1 MVELQPDQLRALA
14 AIASTGTFD
23 AAARELGVTPSAVSQ
38 RMRALEAAVGQVLVR
53 RGRPAELTPPGQV
66 LVRHA
71 RHLALQQ
78 ADVLA
83 ELGIDGSARTADLA
97 DDPAAPLPEIT
108 LVVSGDA
115 LTTWA
120 LPALVEASAWAR
132 LDVLREDEEHSIGL
146 LRDGTAVAAVTSV
159 AAAVPGCRSTLL
171 GHMRYRPMASPEFV
185 ARWFPDG
192 PTPRALATAP
202 VLAFD
207 RKDDLQERYLRGR
220 AEDAGT
226 STSGPSAD
234 PLLDPPRHHVPAS
247 NEFRRAIEL
256 GMGWGML
263 PDLQSATGEQ
273 AGRLVGFDDARA
285 VDVPQHW
292 QQWRLHSASLDR
304 VARAVAGAARATL
317 S

>member
-1 MVELQPDQLRALA
+1 MVDLQPDQLRTLD
-14 AIASTGTFD
+14 AIAAAGTFE
-23 AAARELGVTPSAVSQ
+23 AAAQRLGVTPSAVSQ
-38 RMRALEAAVGQVLVR
+38 RVRALESAVGQVLVR
-53 RGRPAELTPPGQV
+53 RGKPAELTPPGQV

-83 ELGIDGSARTADLA
+83 ELGIGSAGRP
-97 DDPAAPLPEIT
+97 DDPADTDDAAVPLPEVT

-120 LPALVEASAWAR
+120 LPALVDASEWAR
-132 LDVLREDEEHSIGL
+132 LEVLREDEEHSIGL

-159 AAAVPGCRSTLL
+159 AEAVPGCRSTLL
-171 GHMRYRPMASPEFV
+171 GRMRYRPMASPAFA
-185 ARWFPDG
+185 ARWFPEG
-192 PTPRALATAP
+192 PTAVALSRAP

-207 RKDDLQERYLRGR
+207 RKDDLQERYLRLR
-220 AEDAGT
+220 AQEAVGTAAG
-226 STSGPSAD
+226 AVI
-234 PLLDPPRHHVPAS
+234 DPPRHHVPAS

-263 PDLQSATGEQ
+263 PDLQSARAER

-285 VDVPQHW
+285 MDVPQHW
-292 QQWRLHSASLDR
+292 QQWRLHSTSLDR
-304 VARAVAGAARATL
+304 LATAVARAARAAL
-317 S
+317 GDP

>member
-1 MVELQPDQLRALA
+1 MVDLQPDQLRALE
-14 AIASTGTFD
+14 AIAATGTFD
-23 AAARELGVTPSAVSQ
+23 AAARRLGVTPSAVSQ
-38 RMRALEAAVGQVLVR
+38 RMRALEAGVGQVLVR
-53 RGRPAELTPPGQV
+53 RGRPAELTPSGQV

-83 ELGIDGSARTADLA
+83 ELGIGGSADGSAARDAG
-97 DDPAAPLPEIT
+97 PAAPRLPEIT

-120 LPALVEASAWAR
+120 LPALAEASAWAR
-132 LDVLREDEEHSIGL
+132 LEVLREDEDHSIGL

-159 AAAVPGCRSTLL
+159 AEAVPGCRSTLL
-171 GHMRYRPMASPEFV
+171 GAMRYRPVASPAFV
-185 ARWFPDG
+185 ERWFPDG
-192 PTPRALATAP
+192 PTRDALAVAP

-207 RKDDLQERYLRGR
+207 RKDDLQDRYLRARTGGG
-220 AEDAGT
+220 A
-226 STSGPSAD
+226 S
-234 PLLDPPRHHVPAS
+234 LDPPRHHVPAS

-263 PDLQSATGEQ
+263 PDLQGAASER
-273 AGRLVGFDDARA
+273 AGRLVGFDDAHA
-285 VDVPQHW
+285 VEVPQHW

-304 VARAVAGAARATL
+304 VAAAVAAAARAAL

>member
-1 MVELQPDQLRALA
+1 MVDLQPDQLRALE
-14 AIASTGTFD
+14 AIAATGTFD

-38 RMRALEAAVGQVLVR
+38 RMRALESAVGQVLVR

-83 ELGIDGSARTADLA
+83 ELGIAG
-97 DDPAAPLPEIT
+97 PAVDRVAGPDAIALPEIT

-132 LDVLREDEEHSIGL
+132 LQVLREDEEHSIGL
-146 LRDGTAVAAVTSV
+146 LRDGTAVAAVSSV
-159 AAAVPGCRSTLL
+159 AEAVPGCRSTLL
-171 GHMRYRPMASPEFV
+171 GSMRYRPTASPAFV
-185 ARWFPDG
+185 ERWFPDG
-192 PTPRALATAP
+192 PTRAALAGAP

-207 RKDDLQERYLRGR
+207 RKDDLQERYLRSRLGHG
-220 AEDAGT
+220 EPG
-226 STSGPSAD
+226 
-234 PLLDPPRHHVPAS
+234 PPRHYVPAS
-247 NEFRRAIEL
+247 HEFLRAIEH

-263 PDLQSATGEQ
+263 PDLQSAPGER
-273 AGRLVGFDDARA
+273 AGRLVGFDDASA

-292 QQWRLHSASLDR
+292 QQWRLHSSSLDR
-304 VARAVAGAARATL
+304 LAAAIARAARAAL
-317 S
+317 V

>member
-1 MVELQPDQLRALA
+1 MVDLQPDQLRALE
-14 AIASTGTFD
+14 AIAATGTFD
-23 AAARELGVTPSAVSQ
+23 AAARALGVTPSAVSQ
-38 RMRALEAAVGQVLVR
+38 RMRALESAVGQVLVR
-53 RGRPAELTPPGQV
+53 RGRPAELTPPGRV

-83 ELGIDGSARTADLA
+83 ELGLAGGGTGADGRT
-97 DDPAAPLPEIT
+97 APLPEIT

-132 LDVLREDEEHSIGL
+132 LEVLREDEEHSIGL
-146 LRDGTAVAAVTSV
+146 LRDGTAVAAVSSV
-159 AAAVPGCRSTLL
+159 AEAVPGCRSTLL
-171 GHMRYRPMASPEFV
+171 GSMRYRPMASPRFV

-192 PTPRALATAP
+192 PTPAALAAAP

-207 RKDDLQERYLRGR
+207 HKDDLQERYLRAR
-220 AEDAGT
+220 ADGAAPG
-226 STSGPSAD
+226 
-234 PLLDPPRHHVPAS
+234 PPRHYVPAS
-247 NEFRRAIEL
+247 HEFLRAIEH
-256 GMGWGML
+256 GMAWGML
-263 PDLQSATGEQ
+263 PDLQSAAGER
-273 AGRLVGFDDARA
+273 AGRLVGFDDASA

-304 VARAVAGAARATL
+304 LAAAVARAARAAL
-317 S
+317 P